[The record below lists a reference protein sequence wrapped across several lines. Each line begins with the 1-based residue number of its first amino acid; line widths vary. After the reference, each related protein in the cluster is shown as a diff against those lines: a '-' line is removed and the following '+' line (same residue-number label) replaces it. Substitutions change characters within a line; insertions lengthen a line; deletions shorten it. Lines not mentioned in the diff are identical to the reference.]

1 MMKRNAIE
9 ISVKGLVLAVTV
21 VIALG
26 LSAISLYMVSS
37 SKSKINDGNT
47 QYGQLMS
54 NYSEL
59 SATMYDGLCVSGDKV
74 VEVIKDFAKTTGNS
88 VTVKTLAS
96 SEGEVYTASKAYAQT
111 SKSADDYINP
121 SGTFIGSVSKN
132 SNDVVTGMTFT
143 QVK

>member
-1 MMKRNAIE
+1 MKKRNAIE

-26 LSAISLYMVSS
+26 LSAVSLYMVSS
-37 SKSKINDGNT
+37 SKSRINDGNT

-59 SATMYDGLCVSGDKV
+59 NATMYDGLCVSGDKV
-74 VEVIKDFAKTTGNS
+74 VEVIKDFAKSTGNS

-96 SEGEVYTASKAYAQT
+96 SEKVYTSTNGYEQT
-111 SKSADDYINP
+111 TKSAEDYINP
-121 SGTFIGSVSKN
+121 SGTFIGSVTKN
-132 SNDVVTGMTFT
+132 VNGIVTGMTFT
-143 QVK
+143 QTK